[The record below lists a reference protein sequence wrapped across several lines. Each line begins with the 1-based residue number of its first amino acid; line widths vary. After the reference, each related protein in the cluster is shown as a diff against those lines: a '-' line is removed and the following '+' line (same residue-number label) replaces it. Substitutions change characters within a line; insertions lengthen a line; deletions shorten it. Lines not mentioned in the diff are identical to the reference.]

1 MAEELIAGVC
11 SSSGGWWWCTAMS
24 GGFDWA
30 AAAVDMFDVLPRSC
44 NESSPAS
51 VSDSSIT
58 FQDVHFSPVSA
69 APAVFDSVP
78 AAMATSGWSQPLFGT
93 AGGAE
98 SCLHE
103 LFQGDMS
110 SGLCVHQESPMQ
122 GRSEHS
128 FTEQSF
134 SVAINGAR
142 LYQESL
148 ALPPA
153 LQNESSRSSSDESLQ
168 LTRSSPPKQQLQ
180 LSNTTTSPVPSAPW
194 SFDDPMPT
202 HLPQQSFDEPF
213 NCSDQRGK
221 SNSRARDS
229 TSTREKR
236 SATEPALKKPRIE
249 TPSPLPTF
257 KVRKEKLGDRI
268 TALQQLVSPF
278 GKTDTAS
285 VLHEAIDYIKFLHD
299 QVRVL
304 SSPHTKSGH
313 QIQQSLDKPKHRQ
326 GPEEDL
332 RSRGLCLV
340 PVSDTFAVARETAMD
355 FWTPF
360 LGGIKL

>member
-11 SSSGGWWWCTAMS
+11 SSGSSWWWCTAMS
-24 GGFDWA
+24 GSFDWA
-30 AAAVDMFDVLPRSC
+30 AAAIDMFDVLPRSC

-51 VSDSSIT
+51 VSDSSIS

-78 AAMATSGWSQPLFGT
+78 AAMATSSWSQPLFGT
-93 AGGAE
+93 AGRAE

-103 LFQGDMS
+103 LFQGDMI
-110 SGLCVHQESPMQ
+110 HQESPMQ
-122 GRSEHS
+122 GRSEQS

-134 SVAINGAR
+134 SVDINGAR

-148 ALPPA
+148 ALPSA
-153 LQNESSRSSSDESLQ
+153 LQNESSRSSSDESMQ
-168 LTRSSPPKQQLQ
+168 LMRSSSPKQQLQ
-180 LSNTTTSPVPSAPW
+180 LSNTTTSPIPSAPW
-194 SFDDPMPT
+194 SFDNPMPI
-202 HLPQQSFDEPF
+202 HLPQQAFDEPF
-213 NCSDQRGK
+213 NCSDQRAK

-229 TSTREKR
+229 MSTWEKR
-236 SATEPALKKPRIE
+236 STTEPALKKPRIE

-299 QVRVL
+299 EVRVL

-332 RSRGLCLV
+332 RSRGLCVV
-340 PVSDTFAVARETAMD
+340 PVSATFAVARETAMD

>member
-313 QIQQSLDKPKHRQ
+313 QIQQVKVVTAPLVSGLSLHQ
-326 GPEEDL
+326 IL
-332 RSRGLCLV
+332 RSHPPCHG
-340 PVSDTFAVARETAMD
+340 
-355 FWTPF
+355 
-360 LGGIKL
+360 